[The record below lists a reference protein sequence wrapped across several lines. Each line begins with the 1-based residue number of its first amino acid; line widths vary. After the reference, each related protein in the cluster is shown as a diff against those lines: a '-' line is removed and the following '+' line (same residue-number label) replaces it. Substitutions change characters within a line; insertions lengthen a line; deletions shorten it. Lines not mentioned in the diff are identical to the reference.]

1 MAKKKDDSEIPV
13 LSIEEAEAEAAEINK
28 GVEVADI
35 KDIVDDAVV
44 EDAIKATKGRSSDKK
59 APKKPAKEEE
69 RKPDVANDPV
79 AALAA
84 VSADLGNLGKLM
96 VEDEVESWIDTGHL
110 GLNYLVS
117 GRWLDGGFPR
127 GKIGEFFGPSAS
139 AKSTLGY
146 IVGSNVQRIGGL
158 FAVIDAEGA
167 YNMEFLRMLGV
178 DPRTAIRLIPR
189 DKTGDEF
196 YAVEAVFQTAKD
208 FIQLMRSKGFLG
220 PIYILLD
227 SIAACPLAEEWY
239 AMKAGEKVPEDQ
251 GRKAKLV
258 GQWQRILASFFS
270 AGDNTLHIINQ
281 LRIDRK
287 TGGEITTSG
296 RATEYY
302 SSTRINIRRKKIIA
316 RSTFKN
322 KPGEGTEDDWK
333 QRQLGGFF
341 SVQCDK
347 SRQTSPG
354 RRLRHM
360 ELYYKHGIAP
370 MSSLF
375 DLLDTE
381 EFFMATGSRYVLT
394 DPRSRDTAVL
404 RPMEGVKS
412 FYRKDVEEGDW
423 LFENAPLVFG
433 CTGDELAKYV
443 KRWEAADR
451 FSQNLK
457 LTSGTSKRE
466 LEVIN
471 DDTGEDG
478 DDGRK
483 RQVDVLPGGWRSKI
497 AKSTVVDDN
506 ETE

>member
-1 MAKKKDDSEIPV
+1 MAKNDENEYPE
-13 LSIEEAEAEAAEINK
+13 LSLDEAEAQAAEINE

-35 KDIVDDAVV
+35 KDVVDESAV
-44 EDAIKATKGRSSDKK
+44 EEAIKETKKGRSTKKK
-59 APKKPAKEEE
+59 APKKTKQKED
-69 RKPDVANDPV
+69 KPDVANDPL

-84 VSADLGNLGKLM
+84 VSADLGNLGKIM

-117 GRWLDGGFPR
+117 GRWLDGGYPR
-127 GKIGEFFGPSAS
+127 GKIGELFGPSAS

-146 IVGSNVQRIGGL
+146 IAGSNVQRIGGL
-158 FAVIDAEGA
+158 FAVVDAEGA
-167 YNMEFLRMLGV
+167 YNMDFLRMLGV
-178 DPRTAIRLIPR
+178 NPKSAIRLIPR
-189 DKTGDEF
+189 DKNGDEF
-196 YAVEAVFQTAKD
+196 YAVEAVFQTVKD
-208 FIQLMRSKGFLG
+208 FIQLMRKKGFLG

-239 AMKAGEKVPEDQ
+239 AMKEGKKVPEDQ

-258 GQWQRILASFFS
+258 GQWQRILASYIS

-281 LRIDRK
+281 LRVNRK
-287 TGGEITTSG
+287 TGGEVTTSG

-302 SSTRINIRRKKIIA
+302 SSTRINIRRRKIIA

-322 KPGEGTEDDWK
+322 KPGEGTQDDWK
-333 QRQLGGFF
+333 LRQLGGFF

-381 EFFMATGSRYVLT
+381 EFFMSSGSRYVLT
-394 DPRSRDTAVL
+394 DIASRDSAIL
-404 RPMEGVKS
+404 RPMDGVKS

-423 LFENAPLVFG
+423 LFENAEVVFG
-433 CTGDELAKYV
+433 CTGDEIAKYV
-443 KRWEAADR
+443 SRWEEADR

-457 LTSGTSKRE
+457 LTAGNSKKD
-466 LEVIN
+466 LEVLTDESG
-471 DDTGEDG
+471 DDS

-483 RQVDVLPGGWRSKI
+483 RQVDVLPGDWRSKI
-497 AKSTVVDDN
+497 AKSTIIEDN

>member
-1 MAKKKDDSEIPV
+1 MK
-13 LSIEEAEAEAAEINK
+13 
-28 GVEVADI
+28 
-35 KDIVDDAVV
+35 
-44 EDAIKATKGRSSDKK
+44 
-59 APKKPAKEEE
+59 
-69 RKPDVANDPV
+69 
-79 AALAA
+79 
-84 VSADLGNLGKLM
+84 
-96 VEDEVESWIDTGHL
+96 SWIDTGHL

-146 IVGSNVQRIGGL
+146 IAGSNTQRIGGL

-178 DPRTAIRLIPR
+178 DPKTAIRLIPR
-189 DKTGDEF
+189 DKDGDEF

-208 FIQLMRSKGFLG
+208 FIQLIRKKGFLG

-239 AMKAGEKVPEDQ
+239 AMKAREKVPEDQ

-258 GQWQRILASFFS
+258 GQWQRILASYIS

-281 LRIDRK
+281 LRVDRK
-287 TGGEITTSG
+287 TGAEVTTSG

-316 RSTFKN
+316 RTTFKN

-333 QRQLGGFF
+333 LRQLGGFF

-354 RRLRHM
+354 RRLRFM

-375 DLLDTE
+375 DLLQTE
-381 EFFMATGSRYVLT
+381 EFVMATGSRFVLT
-394 DPRSRDTAVL
+394 DPSSRDTAIL
-404 RPMEGVKS
+404 RPLEGVKS
-412 FYRKDVEEGDW
+412 FFRKDIEEGDW
-423 LFENAPLVFG
+423 LFENANLVFG
-433 CTGDELAKYV
+433 CSGDELARYV

-457 LTSGTSKRE
+457 LTAGNSKKE
-466 LEVIN
+466 LEVM
-471 DDTGEDG
+471 DDETGD
-478 DDGRK
+478 DSNDGRK

-497 AKSTVVDDN
+497 AKSTVIEDH
-506 ETE
+506 ETETR

>member
-1 MAKKKDDSEIPV
+1 MAKKDDYEGPV
-13 LSIEEAEAEAAEINK
+13 LSVDEAEAQAAEINE

-35 KDIVDDAVV
+35 KDVVDESEID
-44 EDAIKATKGRSSDKK
+44 EAIKATTKKGRSSDKK
-59 APKKPAKEEE
+59 APKKTKKEEA
-69 RKPDVANDPV
+69 PDVANDPL

-84 VSADLGNLGKLM
+84 VSSDLGNLGKIM
-96 VEDEVESWIDTGHL
+96 VEDVAESWIDTGHI

-146 IVGSNVQRIGGL
+146 IVGSNVQKIGGL

-178 DPRTAIRLIPR
+178 DPRSAIRLIPR
-189 DKTGDEF
+189 DKNGDEF

-208 FIQLMRSKGFLG
+208 FIQLMRKKGFLG

-239 AMKAGEKVPEDQ
+239 AMKEGQKIPEDQ

-258 GQWQRILASFFS
+258 GQWQRIIAGYLS

-316 RSTFKN
+316 RTTFKN
-322 KPGEGTEDDWK
+322 KPGEGTDDDWK
-333 QRQLGGFF
+333 KRQLGGFF
-341 SVQCDK
+341 SVQCEK

-375 DLLDTE
+375 DLLETE
-381 EFFMATGSRYVLT
+381 EFFMSHGSRYILT
-394 DPRSRDTAVL
+394 DPASRDSAIL
-404 RPMEGVKS
+404 RPMEGAKS

-423 LFENAPLVFG
+423 LFENAQAVFG
-433 CTGDELAKYV
+433 CTGDDLAKYV
-443 KRWEAADR
+443 SRWEAADR

-457 LTSGTSKRE
+457 LTSGNSKKE
-466 LEVIN
+466 LEVI
-471 DDTGEDG
+471 DDETGDDS

-497 AKSTVVDDN
+497 AKSTVIDN